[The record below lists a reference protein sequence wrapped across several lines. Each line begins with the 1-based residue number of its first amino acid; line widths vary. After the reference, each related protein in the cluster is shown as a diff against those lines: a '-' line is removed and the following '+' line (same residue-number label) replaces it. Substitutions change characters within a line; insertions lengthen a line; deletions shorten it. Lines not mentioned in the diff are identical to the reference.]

1 MRNMGTFSI
10 LPQLLTALGAIFT
23 AAGVGSLIANLMSQV
38 IPENNIFLGVVAYCV
53 GMALFTIIMGNGFAA
68 FTVITVGIGIPFVI
82 NQGVNPVISGA
93 LAMTAGFCGTLLTP
107 MVANFNILPATLLET
122 KSQYTVIK
130 YQAPLAIALLVV
142 HIFLMYFLAF

>member
-1 MRNMGTFSI
+1 
-10 LPQLLTALGAIFT
+10 
-23 AAGVGSLIANLMSQV
+23 MSQV